1 MCLPNFPHVQQVSG
15 GHLETCYGASSPSHT
30 DALRLQLAT
39 LRWKASCEEVQ
50 QRSNCEVML
59 QQAVE
64 LRAERRQLGVEVT
77 TLEHEAAASR
87 TQAARDTVRLG
98 QNNLGLL
105 EKLRAQQAR
114 FETERLELQELGA
127 TAVLEDDPDAAL
139 REMEADCRHLQEEE
153 SEWAAASLASGELE
167 DRLHARLVEI
177 EAEADSLMRKVRD
190 GRFVAVAKYETPADV
205 ERLRREVDLLSSK
218 VAMLNNE
225 CGCDVELL
233 FLTSEKELPRLR
245 LAEAER
251 RKLQSMHSQALW
263 ERDRLERDF
272 ERVIRGLEEQEAQ
285 QRLRLHGLHSE
296 VRAAKAQE
304 EETLAALQQGD
315 VRLSEM
321 RRDGSQT
328 DDFMQQLNSQLLR
341 LDEERNALRK
351 SLRRAKPGGT
361 SPSPLANM
369 GVDVQEES
377 LQWLMQ
383 DRRRLMEECRDAVGR
398 DESEAQAAE
407 DEWKVLEEEVERAR
421 ERNAELRL
429 EASALGPLL

>member
-1 MCLPNFPHVQQVSG
+1 
-15 GHLETCYGASSPSHT
+15 
-30 DALRLQLAT
+30 
-39 LRWKASCEEVQ
+39 
-50 QRSNCEVML
+50 ML

-98 QNNLGLL
+98 QSNLGLR
-105 EKLRAQQAR
+105 ERLRAQQTR

-139 REMEADCRHLQEEE
+139 REMEADCRHLKEEE
-153 SEWAAASLASGELE
+153 SEWASASLASEELE
-167 DRLHARLVEI
+167 ERLHARLAEM
-177 EAEADSLMRKVRD
+177 EAEVDSLMRKARD
-190 GRFVAVAKYETPADV
+190 GRFAAVAKYETPADV

-218 VAMLNNE
+218 VAMLNSE
-225 CGCDVELL
+225 CGYDVQLH

-245 LAEAER
+245 MAEAER

-296 VRAAKAQE
+296 VCASKAQG
-304 EETLAALQQGD
+304 EETLAALREGD
-315 VRLSEM
+315 VRLAEM
-321 RRDGSQT
+321 RRDESET
-328 DDFMQQLNSQLLR
+328 DEFMGRLNSQLLK
-341 LDEERNALRK
+341 LEQERATLRK
-351 SLRRAKPGGT
+351 SLRRAKPGGAT
-361 SPSPLANM
+361 PSPLANM

-377 LQWLMQ
+377 LQWLKQ
-383 DRRRLMEECRDAVGR
+383 DRRRLMQECREAVGR
-398 DESEAQAAE
+398 DEREAQAAA
-407 DEWKVLEEEVERAR
+407 DGWKVLEEELARAQK
-421 ERNAELRL
+421 RNSELRL
-429 EASALGPLL
+429 EVSALGPLL

>member
-1 MCLPNFPHVQQVSG
+1 MCLPNSPHVQQVSG
-15 GHLETCYGASSPSHT
+15 RHLQTCYGGSSPSHT
-30 DALRLQLAT
+30 DELRLQLAT
-39 LRWKASCEEVQ
+39 LRWKASCEEAQ

-114 FETERLELQELGA
+114 FETEHLELQELGA

-139 REMEADCRHLQEEE
+139 REMEADCRHFQEEE
-153 SEWAAASLASGELE
+153 SEWAAASLASEELE
-167 DRLHARLVEI
+167 ERLQARLAEM
-177 EAEADSLMRKVRD
+177 EAEADSLMRKVKD

-225 CGCDVELL
+225 CGYDVQLH

-251 RKLQSMHSQALW
+251 RRLQSMHAQALW
-263 ERDRLERDF
+263 DRDRLERDF

-285 QRLRLHGLHSE
+285 QRLRLHGMHSE
-296 VRAAKAQE
+296 VRAAKAQG
-304 EETLAALQQGD
+304 EETLAALREGD
-315 VRLSEM
+315 VRLAEM
-321 RRDGSQT
+321 RRDEGET
-328 DDFMQQLNSQLLR
+328 DEFMRHLNSQLLK
-341 LDEERNALRK
+341 LEEERSTLRK
-351 SLRRAKPGGT
+351 SLRRAKPGGAT
-361 SPSPLANM
+361 PSPLANM

-398 DESEAQAAE
+398 DEREAQAAE
-407 DEWKVLEEEVERAR
+407 HEWKCLEEDVERAR

-429 EASALGPLL
+429 EACALGPLL